1 MTINATNSAIN
12 SINHSLHKVEKA
24 ADELASLSVQTSKD
38 GGNENIVDDILRP
51 IMDLKE
57 AELETSA
64 AARIIRAE
72 NEMLGSIIDIEA

>member
-1 MTINATNSAIN
+1 MNTINSALN
-12 SINHSLHKVEKA
+12 TINHSLYKVEKA
-24 ADELASLSVQTSKD
+24 ADELASLSAQSSNNGDD
-38 GGNENIVDDILRP
+38 GEIVDGILRP

-72 NEMLGSIIDIEA
+72 NEMLGSIIDIEV